1 MTLPEELLVK
11 LEKAMNEISYG
22 EAKISW
28 AERGV
33 FIELQV
39 LEKTRFEKP
48 DPYHH
53 G

>member
-1 MTLPEELLVK
+1 MKLPEELLVK

-28 AERGV
+28 AEKGS
-33 FIELQV
+33 FIEMTL
-39 LEKTRFEKP
+39 LEKIRVEKP
-48 DPYHH
+48 EDYHR